1 MNINGILNQA
11 NTLQQAALIPGTKN
25 GDPTEDAGLEK
36 AIASEAKKT
45 DEHVLYEYPRCQDS
59 CRLSGFS

>member
-45 DEHVLYEYPRCQDS
+45 DEHVLYEYP
-59 CRLSGFS
+59 